1 MDKVDLQV
9 EYKDFFEGL
18 GDIGTYTYK
27 FFDLFK
33 VNLGNG
39 EDDSSSKG
47 RALSTTSSLGG
58 GGDKGNKLVKGLH
71 WSKDCSD
78 EDLSDEQLKELKTYL
93 KQVKSWIRK
102 EQKNIKASECRRK
115 MWFFMQKLLEYGA
128 FTRGERREMILWMD
142 NFNFLIG
149 VKIVHN
155 QDD

>member
-1 MDKVDLQV
+1 MEFQA

-18 GDIGTYTYK
+18 GDVGTYTYK

-39 EDDSSSKG
+39 VDDSS
-47 RALSTTSSLGG
+47 T
-58 GGDKGNKLVKGLH
+58 KGNKLVKGLH

-78 EDLSDEQLKELKTYL
+78 EELTDDQLKELKTYL

-102 EQKNIKASECRRK
+102 EQRSVKASDCRRK
-115 MWFFMQKLLEYGA
+115 MWFFMQKLLEMGA
-128 FTRGERREMILWMD
+128 FTRGERREIILWMD

-149 VKIVHN
+149 AKIVEAE
-155 QDD
+155 D

>member
-1 MDKVDLQV
+1 MDLQA

-18 GDIGTYTYK
+18 GDVGTYTYK

-39 EDDSSSKG
+39 EDE
-47 RALSTTSSLGG
+47 
-58 GGDKGNKLVKGLH
+58 KGNKLVKGLH
-71 WSKDCSD
+71 WSKDASD
-78 EDLSDEQLKELKTYL
+78 EELSDDQLKELKTYL

-102 EQKNIKASECRRK
+102 EQTKLKVSECRRK
-115 MWFFMQKLLEYGA
+115 MWFFLQKLLEFGA

-149 VKIVHN
+149 VKIV
-155 QDD
+155 DEED

>member
-39 EDDSSSKG
+39 EDD
-47 RALSTTSSLGG
+47 
-58 GGDKGNKLVKGLH
+58 KGNKLVKGLH
-71 WSKDCSD
+71 WSKDCSE

>member
-1 MDKVDLQV
+1 MDLQA

-39 EDDSSSKG
+39 EDND
-47 RALSTTSSLGG
+47 
-58 GGDKGNKLVKGLH
+58 GNKLVKGLH

-78 EDLSDEQLKELKTYL
+78 EELSDEQLKELKTYL
-93 KQVKSWIRK
+93 KQAKSWIRK
-102 EQKNIKASECRRK
+102 EQKQVKASECRRK
-115 MWFFMQKLLEYGA
+115 MWFFLQKLLEFGA

-142 NFNFLIG
+142 NFNFLMG
-149 VKIVHN
+149 VKIVE
-155 QDD
+155 DED

>member
-1 MDKVDLQV
+1 MDLQA

-18 GDIGTYTYK
+18 GDVATYTYK

-33 VNLGNG
+33 VNLGEG
-39 EDDSSSKG
+39 VDE
-47 RALSTTSSLGG
+47 
-58 GGDKGNKLVKGLH
+58 KGNKLTKGLH

-78 EDLSDEQLKELKTYL
+78 DELTDEQLKELKTYL

-102 EQKNIKASECRRK
+102 EQKSIKASECRRK
-115 MWFFMQKLLEYGA
+115 MWFFLQKLLEIGA

-149 VKIVHN
+149 VKVLE
-155 QDD
+155 DED